1 MKGEEKFPKA
11 ATFSIPYREEQVK
24 RVFSSEVINFPFA
37 LTEGGS
43 MYHSSK
49 SDILKQFKQIPEII
63 LEPLLEEKDA
73 MVVDLS
79 VVVNALSYR
88 KSIKL
93 NFLNTSS
100 LR

>member
-1 MKGEEKFPKA
+1 MKSEEKFPKE
-11 ATFSIPYREEQVK
+11 ATFSISYRQEQVK
-24 RVFSSEVINFPFA
+24 RVFSNEVTNFPFA
-37 LTEGGS
+37 LTGGSS

-49 SDILKQFKQIPEII
+49 SDILKQFKQIPEVT

-93 NFLNTSS
+93 NFLNTSL